1 MRRLPVAFSRLNCI
15 RSSSSISFGFS
26 VISFSIAGFYRDSV
40 FHAHEGWQPCWQV
53 HNLHDVVWEGFLLSQ
68 MVLIPPFVQ
77 QNRTWIAPK
86 SILFKSRTVSQ
97 KHIYIYIFMSTEKD
111 QKDRCLDLQGDLWER
126 HPLDPA
132 KSHWT
137 YLRPVLSHVPELPA
151 NQETV
156 WIPCI
161 KFTKI

>member
-53 HNLHDVVWEGFLLSQ
+53 HNLHDVVWEGFLLAQ

-97 KHIYIYIFMSTEKD
+97 KHIYIYLHEY
-111 QKDRCLDLQGDLWER
+111 WEGPER
-126 HPLDPA
+126 SVLGSARGSVGTSSSGSRKIPLNIPSSSLVTCSWITC
-132 KSHWT
+132 KSRDSVNSLHK
-137 YLRPVLSHVPELPA
+137 VH
-151 NQETV
+151 
-156 WIPCI
+156 
-161 KFTKI
+161 